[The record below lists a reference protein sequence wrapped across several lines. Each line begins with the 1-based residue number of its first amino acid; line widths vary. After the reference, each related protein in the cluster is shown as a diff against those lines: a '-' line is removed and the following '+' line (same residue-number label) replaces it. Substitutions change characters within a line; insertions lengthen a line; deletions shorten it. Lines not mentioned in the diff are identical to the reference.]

1 MSESAEE
8 RLKNLVQKLTIDK
21 ETIAREV
28 LKYASALESLLE
40 FHENV
45 IVVKNQEELPRR
57 AVLILY
63 MIGKLLLY
71 VAGRLDSPDLSID
84 EAAVIV
90 GGGSESPE
98 IVLQDFLSSG
108 WILATSPSSFRANFR
123 KIAEILKEFSF
134 IEG

>member
-1 MSESAEE
+1 
-8 RLKNLVQKLTIDK
+8 
-21 ETIAREV
+21 
-28 LKYASALESLLE
+28 
-40 FHENV
+40 
-45 IVVKNQEELPRR
+45 
-57 AVLILY
+57 

-71 VAGRLDSPDLSID
+71 AAGRLDSPDLSMD

-108 WILATSPSSFRANFR
+108 WILATSPGSFRVNFR

>member
-1 MSESAEE
+1 MNESAEE
-8 RLKNLVQKLTIDK
+8 YLKKFVQKLTIDK
-21 ETIAREV
+21 EAMAQEI
-28 LKYASALESLLE
+28 LKHASKLEPLIE
-40 FHENV
+40 FHEKV

-71 VAGRLDSPDLSID
+71 VAGRSDSPDLSID

-98 IVLQDFLSSG
+98 IVLQDFLNSG
-108 WILATSPSSFRANFR
+108 WILATSPSSFRVNFR
-123 KIAEILKEFSF
+123 KIGEILKEFSF
-134 IEG
+134 IKS